1 MTIILKPFSAP
12 TVQFPQKR
20 KTSYPQSLSY
30 LSIKLYRHYFYI
42 INESLISTSY
52 FTGIILN
59 QFTVLIECNFI
70 LLFYLLRVSIR
81 CYCFINLMYNP
92 FVYWLFK
99 RTFGSNTFKLYSAFL
114 DDVLLFQFSF
124 RGRWSHAIFYVLRV
138 TSLMKQHEECRRSS
152 TMSSHPRK
160 FQSTMRTTTTS
171 WCSISFI
178 LIIYLTFYQNLFFST
193 SFCSLGFA
201 WYRKTNCLG
210 VTKESKNLKPLNGRS

>member
-12 TVQFPQKR
+12 TVQFPKKE

-99 RTFGSNTFKLYSAFL
+99 RTFGSNTFKLYSAPWWCSTLPILFSGSLKSRDFL
-114 DDVLLFQFSF
+114 CVAGDLSHEATRGVSKILYDV
-124 RGRWSHAIFYVLRV
+124 I
-138 TSLMKQHEECRRSS
+138 SS
-152 TMSSHPRK
+152 TQIPIYNANNNDELMLHFLYTDHLPDILSKPI
-160 FQSTMRTTTTS
+160 FLNIILLS
-171 WCSISFI
+171 WLCVI
-178 LIIYLTFYQNLFFST
+178 
-193 SFCSLGFA
+193 
-201 WYRKTNCLG
+201 
-210 VTKESKNLKPLNGRS
+210 SKNKLLGRY

>member
-1 MTIILKPFSAP
+1 MTPILNPYPIFLSNFIGIISISSMRVLFQPPILLALFWTNLLCWLNAISYCYSIYCVYLFAATALSIWCITHLYIDYLSAP
-12 TVQFPQKR
+12 LDQIH
-20 KTSYPQSLSY
+20 LSY
-30 LSIKLYRHYFYI
+30 TLH
-42 INESLISTSY
+42 
-52 FTGIILN
+52 
-59 QFTVLIECNFI
+59 
-70 LLFYLLRVSIR
+70 
-81 CYCFINLMYNP
+81 
-92 FVYWLFK
+92 
-99 RTFGSNTFKLYSAFL
+99 L

>member
-99 RTFGSNTFKLYSAFL
+99 RTFGSNTFKLYSAPWWCSTLPILFSGSLKSRDFL
-114 DDVLLFQFSF
+114 CVAGDLSHEATRGVSKILYDV
-124 RGRWSHAIFYVLRV
+124 I
-138 TSLMKQHEECRRSS
+138 SS
-152 TMSSHPRK
+152 TQIPIYNANNNDELMLHFLYTDHLPDILSKPI
-160 FQSTMRTTTTS
+160 FLNIILLS
-171 WCSISFI
+171 WLCVI
-178 LIIYLTFYQNLFFST
+178 
-193 SFCSLGFA
+193 
-201 WYRKTNCLG
+201 
-210 VTKESKNLKPLNGRS
+210 SKNKLLGRY

>member
-20 KTSYPQSLSY
+20 KTSYPQSHST
-30 LSIKLYRHYFYI
+30 SIFLFYRHYFYI

-99 RTFGSNTFKLYSAFL
+99 RTFGSNTFKLYSAPWWCSTLPILFSGSLKSRDFL
-114 DDVLLFQFSF
+114 CVAGDLSHEATRGVSKILYDV
-124 RGRWSHAIFYVLRV
+124 I
-138 TSLMKQHEECRRSS
+138 SS
-152 TMSSHPRK
+152 TQIPIYNANNNDELMLHFLYTDHLPDILSKPI
-160 FQSTMRTTTTS
+160 FLNIILLS
-171 WCSISFI
+171 WLCVI
-178 LIIYLTFYQNLFFST
+178 
-193 SFCSLGFA
+193 
-201 WYRKTNCLG
+201 
-210 VTKESKNLKPLNGRS
+210 SKNKLLGRY

>member
-12 TVQFPQKR
+12 TVQFPKNR

-99 RTFGSNTFKLYSAFL
+99 RTFGSNTFKLYSAPWWCSTLPILFSGSLKSRDFL
-114 DDVLLFQFSF
+114 CVAGDLSHEATRGVSKILYDV
-124 RGRWSHAIFYVLRV
+124 I
-138 TSLMKQHEECRRSS
+138 SS
-152 TMSSHPRK
+152 TQIPIYNANNNDELMLHFLYTDHLPDILSKPI
-160 FQSTMRTTTTS
+160 FLNIILLS
-171 WCSISFI
+171 WLCVI
-178 LIIYLTFYQNLFFST
+178 
-193 SFCSLGFA
+193 
-201 WYRKTNCLG
+201 
-210 VTKESKNLKPLNGRS
+210 SKNKLLGRY

>member
-99 RTFGSNTFKLYSAFL
+99 RTFGSNTFKLYSAPWWCSTLPILFSGSLKSRDFL
-114 DDVLLFQFSF
+114 CVAGDLSHEATRGVSKILYDV
-124 RGRWSHAIFYVLRV
+124 I
-138 TSLMKQHEECRRSS
+138 SS
-152 TMSSHPRK
+152 TQIPIYNANNNDYELMLHFLYTDHLPDILSKPI
-160 FQSTMRTTTTS
+160 FLNIILLS
-171 WCSISFI
+171 WLCVI
-178 LIIYLTFYQNLFFST
+178 
-193 SFCSLGFA
+193 
-201 WYRKTNCLG
+201 
-210 VTKESKNLKPLNGRS
+210 SKNKLLGRY

>member
-12 TVQFPQKR
+12 TVQFPQKE

-99 RTFGSNTFKLYSAFL
+99 RTFGSNTFKLYSAPWWCSTLPILFSGSLKSRDFL
-114 DDVLLFQFSF
+114 CVAGDLSHEATRGVSKILYDV
-124 RGRWSHAIFYVLRV
+124 I
-138 TSLMKQHEECRRSS
+138 SS
-152 TMSSHPRK
+152 TQIPIYNANNNDELMLHFLYTDHLPDILSKPI
-160 FQSTMRTTTTS
+160 FLNIILLS
-171 WCSISFI
+171 WLCVI
-178 LIIYLTFYQNLFFST
+178 
-193 SFCSLGFA
+193 
-201 WYRKTNCLG
+201 
-210 VTKESKNLKPLNGRS
+210 SKNKLLGRY